1 MVFEGRDIKNGREDL
16 PYAKKPIDYY
26 TETKIVQEKVGLR
39 CFQCEFNGF
48 ASLGQWLTLLPQN
61 KIVWFISAHNNLL

>member
-26 TETKIVQEKVGLR
+26 TETKIVQEKVGER
-39 CFQCEFNGF
+39 CFQYKVNGF
-48 ASLGQWLTLLPQN
+48 TSVGQWLTLLPQN
-61 KIVWFISAHNNLL
+61 KIVWFVSAHNNLL